1 MSTHQNASQV
11 IATPDPF
18 FSHESLILEWAF
30 GLHKDFKSVI
40 HNLSTPAMTTTTT
53 SRTGQQVTQKIPESR
68 KVFYPVAHVGV
79 LCDVVQ
85 NKQVH
90 LRGHRY
96 VISSS
101 CCSHNRRFIVT
112 IDEGNRAAWHLR
124 NRGSNV
130 GGGGVKKGENGPSNY
145 LTQEEDYAASAEEEA
160 RMIRRP
166 AESRIEEE
174 DDGSLMIV
182 WDTHTAHP
190 VKTIPIGMYGGA
202 VGCSMS
208 LDGMY
213 IATVNRRVPQELM
226 IWGWTAEDPTSDGD
240 EDEEEEEDVR
250 AVLLGTA
257 PKKEKKMMEE
267 KPFNEGYNM
276 CPEFVRRIPA
286 QDEQT
291 VVRFSTDDK
300 TLLCTNGFRRVL
312 FWSWKEGVLKYYSPP
327 ILQKD
332 LKVPVG
338 NFTQSIFVPGTS
350 LACSGTVDGDVVMW
364 KLQPKDRVIK
374 VQDKTL
380 LKMVRIHVGGV
391 TLVTSDQGFIITGG
405 MDGHVKFLDTKL
417 RVVAWY
423 EELNGGPI
431 ISVSVDRPILS
442 VEETIADNEVKA
454 NRTTLLASTAA
465 ASQFV
470 ASDFML
476 STANAMIIDV
486 PFRSFHSTS
495 KELLRGKLV
504 VQGQDHAIQ
513 TVCTHP
519 FLPRVAF
526 SGLSGTI
533 HLWDYQE
540 RRVVMLSLFRNLY
553 MQCMLFDKKGKFLVV
568 GFTNGVLKILDAE
581 TLEERQSFKPKRQD
595 SVIKLCFSPDSR
607 MLAVG
612 TQLGYVGLYEYVHHN
627 HDPSRTMEWEFVG
640 HHKTH
645 RAPICGLQFGENT
658 LNERIRLLSV
668 GEDKRLIE
676 YNLLE
681 SDVESGVQLRTAHK
695 ITQGPIPTGFLWT
708 KELVLDPESTPREL
722 GESSPRLTEVDGLD
736 YLLMPTD
743 EYKLGV
749 YLSDQDRQCVKTV
762 LAPTFGGPVTFMG
775 VVAEKKG
782 SDKKCLVYGTNEK
795 VIGLVQLPLRG
806 DPCSSMGVLAHP
818 GTIQSMAI
826 SFDGQYVFTAGGTDQ
841 SMLQWKIDGSK
852 IIPAEMYHHLDH
864 RSQIQSAAA
873 GDGDVHSTLP
883 SLPPTIQPPSGG
895 VPLDHLIAI
904 IEGGHGGE
912 LMKEVV
918 DYFYYAQI
926 RAQGEE
932 TTAKR
937 ELLGAIPF
945 SQLPNLLRAL
955 GYYPSELELGHLTY
969 EVANLYGPRGFPLA
983 EMDVDGIMLDFSKF
997 MRLYVNYRPVF
1008 GITRQNIEN
1017 AFAVIGA
1024 DPGTGE
1030 ISRDAFF
1037 QMLSTK
1043 GEPLRTAE
1051 ITAAL
1056 TSLLGDGVRV
1066 DMLEEYIT
1074 ARAFAENLL
1083 GFEDYNDDAN
1093 EEEGEGEEEEGSEDD
1108 EEREANHW

>member
-1 MSTHQNASQV
+1 MSLHQNAQQL

-18 FSHESLILEWAF
+18 FSHDSLALEWAF

-40 HNLSTPAMTTTTT
+40 HNLSTPAMSTTTT
-53 SRTGQQVTQKIPESR
+53 SRTGEQVTQKIAESR
-68 KVFYPVAHVGV
+68 RMFYPVAHIGV
-79 LCDVVQ
+79 IYDIVQ
-85 NKQVH
+85 NKQIH

-124 NRGSNV
+124 NGSRA
-130 GGGGVKKGENGPSNY
+130 GGAQKKGENNAPSGF
-145 LTQEEDYAASAEEEA
+145 LSQEEDYSASAEEET

-166 AESRIEEE
+166 SEARIEEE

-182 WDTHTAHP
+182 WDIHTAHP

-202 VGCSMS
+202 VSCSMS

-213 IATVNRRVPQELM
+213 IATVNRRVPQEVM
-226 IWGWTAEDPTSDGD
+226 IWGWTAEDPTSDAD
-240 EDEEEEEDVR
+240 EDEEEEEDFR
-250 AVLLGTA
+250 GLLSGA
-257 PKKEKKMMEE
+257 QKKEEKKKEE

-276 CPEFVRRIPA
+276 APEFVRRIPA

-312 FWSWKEGVLKYYSPP
+312 FWSWKEGMLKYYSPP

-380 LKMVRIHVGGV
+380 LKMVRIHAGGV

-423 EELNGGPI
+423 EELNGGPV

-442 VEETIADNEVKA
+442 VEDTVADNEVKA
-454 NRTTLLASTAA
+454 ARNTLLASTAA
-465 ASQFV
+465 ASQFS

-476 STANAMIIDV
+476 STANAMIVDV
-486 PFRSFHSTS
+486 PFRSFHSCS

-513 TVCTHP
+513 SICTHP
-519 FLPRVAF
+519 FLPRVAM
-526 SGLSGTI
+526 SGLSGAL
-533 HLWDYQE
+533 HLWDYQQ
-540 RRVVMLSLFRNLY
+540 RRVVMLSLFRNLL
-553 MQCMLFDKKGKFLVV
+553 MQCMLFDKKGSILAV

-581 TLEERQSFKPKRQD
+581 TLSEKQTFKPKRPD
-595 SVIKLCFSPDSR
+595 CVLKLCFSDDSR

-612 TQLGYVGLYEYVHHN
+612 TELGYVGLYEYVHHN
-627 HDPSRTMEWEFVG
+627 HDSSRPMEWEFVG
-640 HHKTH
+640 NHKTH
-645 RAPICGLQFGENT
+645 RAPICGLEFGENT
-658 LNERIRLLSV
+658 LNEPIRLLSV

-681 SDVESGVQLRTAHK
+681 SDVESGLQLRTAHK

-708 KELVLDPESTPREL
+708 KEALLDAGSTPREL
-722 GESSPRLTEVDGLD
+722 GETAPPLAEIEKLD

-743 EYKLGV
+743 EYKLSV

-762 LAPTFGGPVTFMG
+762 LAPTFGGSVTFMS

-782 SDKKCLVYGTNEK
+782 SEKKCLVYGTKEK
-795 VIGLVQLPLRG
+795 VIGLIQLPLKG

-818 GTIQSMAI
+818 GGIQSMAV
-826 SFDGQYVFTAGGTDQ
+826 SFDGQYVFTAGGADQ
-841 SMLQWKIDGSK
+841 AMLQWKIDGSK
-852 IIPAEMYHHLDH
+852 IIPAETHRFLDH
-864 RSQIQSAAA
+864 YAWQKSKKRRSQGALSR
-873 GDGDVHSTLP
+873 HP
-883 SLPPTIQPPSGG
+883 SLTSVDS

-969 EVANLYGPRGFPLA
+969 EVANLYGPFGVPLA
-983 EMDVDGIMLDFSKF
+983 EMDVDQIMLDFSRF
-997 MRLYVNYRPVF
+997 MRLYVNYRSVF

-1017 AFAVIGA
+1017 AFRVIGA
-1024 DPGTGE
+1024 DPQTGE
-1030 ISRDAFF
+1030 ISRDTFF
-1037 QMLSTK
+1037 QMLSNK
-1043 GEPLRTAE
+1043 GEALRPAE
-1051 ITAAL
+1051 ITGAL

-1083 GFEDYNDDAN
+1083 GFEDYVDESND
-1093 EEEGEGEEEEGSEDD
+1093 EEGENEDEEGSES
-1108 EEREANHW
+1108 EEEAEGGHW